1 MISNETRRH
10 YRAVLSGIHPH
21 TQNYKVLKH
30 ILENGSIRQDI
41 AWEEYSISRLGAVIF
56 NLNNMGVDFETEWQI
71 DEKTKRPMK
80 FITYSLADSF
90 PSEEEAAERKRAVK
104 NANNSFER
112 RILLKEI
119 SDINKKL
126 TLNSLRTLK
135 EKAEW
140 LLSKEQ
146 EKEEQ
151 LTLF

>member
-10 YRAVLSGIHPH
+10 YRAVLSGIDPH

-71 DEKTKRPMK
+71 DEKTKKPMK
-80 FITYSLADSF
+80 FMTYSLADSF
-90 PSEEEAAERKRAVK
+90 PSEEEAEARKRAAKNVK
-104 NANNSFER
+104 NSFER

-119 SDINKKL
+119 NDINKKL

-140 LLSKEQ
+140 LLAKEL